1 MAMTTDRPIDP
12 AGRGSIRRS
21 RYATR
26 NTADARPRRH
36 PEPVPCRT
44 VHTGFDRE
52 RGAAALPGPEVR
64 LLRLLQLSSPTL
76 PVGAFSYSQG
86 LEYAVDCGWVSGLES
101 FRQWLTAGAGESL
114 ACLELPVLLR
124 LHDAVRR
131 GNNAALRHWVDLLV
145 ASRETREMRTEE
157 SARGR
162 AMVQVLVAL
171 EVTIPDELREVLGAS
186 QLAGVAFAGAHWDLP
201 AGNLAAAHAWSWL
214 ENQVTAG
221 IKLIPLGQSD
231 GQRLLFELGE
241 VLVELVERARI
252 VGDDEI
258 GAACPALAI
267 ASSLHETQYTRLFRS

>member
-1 MAMTTDRPIDP
+1 MPTDLPMDP
-12 AGRGSIRRS
+12 AVRDSS
-21 RYATR
+21 RHVSR
-26 NTADARPRRH
+26 NTADGKPRLQLESRPRQR
-36 PEPVPCRT
+36 VRAA
-44 VHTGFDRE
+44 FDRE
-52 RGAAALPGPEVR
+52 PDAADAPGLTVDVR
-64 LLRLLQLSSPTL
+64 LVRLLQLSSPTL

-86 LEYAVDCGWVSGLES
+86 LEYAVDCGWVSGFES
-101 FRQWLTAGAGESL
+101 FRQWLTACARESL
-114 ACLELPVLLR
+114 VCLELPVLLR
-124 LHDAVRR
+124 LYDAARRGDHDAL
-131 GNNAALRHWVDLLV
+131 GHWVDLLV

-171 EVTIPDELREVLGAS
+171 DVAIPDKLREALATS

-201 AGNLAAAHAWSWL
+201 AGSLAAAHAWSWL

-231 GQRLLFELGE
+231 GQRLLFELGAA
-241 VLVELVERARI
+241 LMELVEHART

-258 GAACPALAI
+258 GATCPALAI